1 MAGFSSRTVQ
11 FQDLILQTF
20 KLKLKDL
27 SSTRNDGCRDID
39 ELSSRSRKQMEDIRA
54 IILRGDKLSE
64 EATAPLDLQG
74 HSIYTQVALYR
85 LAAAKIFHLAEVLI
99 ETIEKGIKVVTPH
112 GPDIVIVPAQ
122 RQGVVGCER
131 GNKTKFGKQGN
142 NPEHGAKYRYR
153 QLEPTKNQNRALVR
167 RIKTLQTERDEQA
180 ILISSLRATTN
191 AMILG
196 LCLLIAVIVLVY
208 IKLYSGVYFHGVGP
222 GSTPT

>member
-11 FQDLILQTF
+11 FQDLILQAF

-74 HSIYTQVALYR
+74 HPIYTQVALYR

-122 RQGVVGCER
+122 RQGLSDANEGTRPSLE
-131 GNKTKFGKQGN
+131 NK
-142 NPEHGAKYRYR
+142 
-153 QLEPTKNQNRALVR
+153 
-167 RIKTLQTERDEQA
+167 
-180 ILISSLRATTN
+180 ATTPN
-191 AMILG
+191 TELNIDTDSLNQPRTKIGPSSGASRL
-196 LCLLIAVIVLVY
+196 Y
-208 IKLYSGVYFHGVGP
+208 KLREMSKRF
-222 GSTPT
+222 